1 MKVLISAFECDP
13 SRGSDR
19 YVGWAFSVNMARLNE
34 VYGLTR
40 AENRAS
46 IGAYISAHP
55 DPVYEHIHFY
65 YIRRPRIFT
74 ERVDAIGGY
83 TGFLVSYLIWQ
94 RPAYRLA
101 RKLCRE
107 EGISIVHLVSM
118 ADFRCIGSLWK
129 CGPPFLFGPVGG
141 GQELPEALAAYGKG
155 HERTERFRSFVNHA
169 AIRMPGYRKG
179 LSRAALVF
187 SSNDETTALLRSV
200 MDRRRWPRLRQMT
213 ELCMNDT
220 YLDERRMLVHEEQEV
235 CHVLLSGRLIF
246 RKGFE
251 LFIDAVPYIRPKK
264 PFVADIFGK
273 GDLEEVIREKIRK
286 LGLEKKVVLHGEISY
301 QQMQIQYQQ
310 SDIFVLPSLRETT
323 GTVVMEAMANKLP
336 VVAMK
341 QNGVKY
347 LVGDDVGILVDIRSK
362 EQVLRDLGE
371 AVARLIDDPDLRRD
385 LGERGYKKIREQYT
399 WSERVRQM
407 DSVYRKLSEQYDMT
421 TWIKGR

>member
-1 MKVLISAFECDP
+1 MLQIEHLTKKFGEKTAVDDLSLHIAP
-13 SRGSDR
+13 G
-19 YVGWAFSVNMARLNE
+19 E
-34 VYGLTR
+34 VYGF
-40 AENRAS
+40 
-46 IGAYISAHP
+46 IGHNGA
-55 DPVYEHIHFY
+55 
-65 YIRRPRIFT
+65 
-74 ERVDAIGGY
+74 
-83 TGFLVSYLIWQ
+83 
-94 RPAYRLA
+94 
-101 RKLCRE
+101 
-107 EGISIVHLVSM
+107 
-118 ADFRCIGSLWK
+118 
-129 CGPPFLFGPVGG
+129 
-141 GQELPEALAAYGKG
+141 GK
-155 HERTERFRSFVNHA
+155 
-169 AIRMPGYRKG
+169 
-179 LSRAALVF
+179 
-187 SSNDETTALLRSV
+187 TTTLRSV
-200 MDRRRWPRLRQMT
+200 VGIQQFDAGTVRIDGISLQDDPIACKRRLAYIPDNPDLYDFMT
-213 ELCMNDT
+213 GIK
-220 YLDERRMLVHEEQEV
+220 YLN
-235 CHVLLSGRLIF
+235 
-246 RKGFE
+246 
-251 LFIDAVPYIRPKK
+251 
-264 PFVADIFGK
+264 FVADIFGK